1 MERMASLNDYI
12 RPHPK
17 QKEALQHIGTGKYV
31 FFGGSR
37 GGGKRVSYDT
47 LVLTSRGWIPA
58 WDVEYA
64 DKLVSV
70 DGSYTKILDIHKAS
84 KGDMYEVEFEDNVKI
99 KCDGDHNW
107 YVYSD
112 KHGKRNGW
120 QIKTTDQIRQ
130 TKVSWSVPLL
140 EKPAPGKKWE
150 GVDPYI
156 VGLILGDGTNSS
168 HYTTVYSPD
177 EYIIKYLENSGFKC
191 YYYEYN
197 KTITMCQCF
206 DERYRDILG
215 RHIGD
220 QKRVPEELLMADPE
234 TRLALLQGLMDS
246 DGSADKDGRCT
257 FYSVSKFLVDN
268 VIYLVRSL
276 GGKADFH
283 IVEKETDRGGRGWYY
298 KVQVTHAGKFNPFR
312 MPRKADRVKSKQL
325 GVRNKIISIR
335 KIEDCHAVCFTV
347 DHPSHLYVIDNF
359 VVTHNTEMSLYAAAT
374 APLIYPGIKI
384 GIFRKTYP
392 ELEDEI
398 ILRYLNKFPEKTFG
412 YKFLRKRNT
421 AQFANG
427 SNVMFRA
434 VDDVKAATKLQG
446 VEFQLI
452 IIDEGPN
459 FVLDAIFKL
468 MGSLRRDIE
477 KFRDFVPTM
486 LITGNPGGQSDNYF
500 KTRFVRPNYD
510 LWEDYELKNKD
521 KYVFVSSGVGD
532 NPNVGE
538 EYTAKLQML
547 PDYLQQAWLY
557 GNWDSFEGQFF
568 NMWSPTKHIVA
579 DFEPPSHWRKIG
591 GLDLGWTKKH
601 PTVLVLLAQNPEN
614 YETFVYKEYVM
625 DGVLEQYIRD
635 IKELTEEENLEAIYA
650 DPSMWIENKF
660 RYDEESAARMFLREG
675 IMLLPA
681 NNKRINGWRVMKN
694 WMNTGHRENPLLR
707 FCESCNHTITT
718 LPSMTFSKGGLK
730 EDADTN
736 GPDDAGDAIR
746 YALVSGLEYPS
757 HFDLQQ
763 MHDILETS
771 RTKLREKY
779 IPAGANYG

>member
-1 MERMASLNDYI
+1 MASLNDYI

-17 QKEALQHIGTGKYV
+17 QVEALSHIGSGKYV
-31 FFGGSR
+31 FFGGAR
-37 GGGKRVSYDT
+37 GGGKA
-47 LVLTSRGWIPA
+47 LNLKELALTDSGWKEAGKITM
-58 WDVEYA
+58 E
-64 DKLVSV
+64 DKLVSI
-70 DGSYTKILDIHKAS
+70 DGTYTSI
-84 KGDMYEVEFEDNVKI
+84 KGIYPQINRPMYEIQFQDGQKVKA
-99 KCDGDHNW
+99 DAEHQW
-107 YVYSD
+107 LVYSS
-112 KHGKRNGW
+112 KHGWRDGW
-120 QIKTTDQIRQ
+120 VIKTTEQL
-130 TKVSWSVPLL
+130 KPKGFSLPLL
-140 EKPAPGKKWE
+140 ESPAPGNE
-150 GVDPYI
+150 YNGPDPYWL
-156 VGLILGDGTNSS
+156 GYILGNGSMTSCRQVI
-168 HYTTVYSPD
+168 YTIEEEIKEQLEAMGWTTYRYDYST
-177 EYIIKYLENSGFKC
+177 C
-191 YYYEYN
+191 YQIQVSDN
-197 KTITMCQCF
+197 Q
-206 DERYRDILG
+206 YRDYLG
-215 RHIGD
+215 RTSKDG
-220 QKRVPEELLMADPE
+220 KYVPEELLMANPDV
-234 TRLALLQGLMDS
+234 RLALLQGLMDS
-246 DGSADKDGRCT
+246 DGSCDKEGRASFST
-257 FYSVSKFLVDN
+257 VNENLRDSVV
-268 VIYLVRSL
+268 YLVRSL
-276 GGKADFH
+276 GGRAIWHRKDK
-283 IVEKETDRGGRGWYY
+283 ITDRGGRGYY
-298 KVQVTHAGKFNPFR
+298 YDVSVSYGEKFIPFR
-312 MPRKADRVKSKQL
+312 LPRKRDRCIKQKLYNL
-325 GVRNKIISIR
+325 GIKAIDYIGR
-335 KIEDCHAVCFTV
+335 EDAVCFEV

-398 ILRYLNKFPEKTFG
+398 ILRYLNKFPEKVFG

-477 KFRDFVPTM
+477 KFRDFIPTM

-500 KTRFVRPNYD
+500 KTRFVHPNHD

-521 KYVFVSSGVGD
+521 KYVFISSGVAD

-547 PDYLQQAWLY
+547 PHHLQQAWLY

-579 DFEPPSHWRKIG
+579 DFEPPTHWRKIG

-601 PTVLVLLAQNPEN
+601 PTVLVLIAQNPETF
-614 YETFVYKEYVM
+614 ETYVYKEYVM

-707 FCESCNHTITT
+707 FCESCSHTITT
-718 LPSMTFSKGGLK
+718 LPSMVFSKGGLK

-736 GPDDAGDAIR
+736 GTDDAGDAIR